1 MFSCCRCVNPKSPKL
16 KEKSASGGKGGSD
29 KLSDSEDSHEEEEQQ
44 SKQQNETTNASACKI
59 SAVDNL
65 SQDDEEIKIEII
77 ESSDNL
83 QSYSGCSAATTAV
96 LNGSSPE
103 PKEAEG
109 GVPVADSQ
117 RDPSSSASPVDTQP
131 AAASSL
137 DDEQSPNLASPTDGD
152 EKAADD
158 SATDI
163 IPTVATGSASSS
175 PASKTLS
182 STDRGQ
188 TDDQSGLSSGAITE
202 IEAKLPNE
210 STDADSTG
218 DATNTPQEIP
228 TTIGELVAEQE
239 ENNQTTPAEDGDAIS
254 KCSSPSPVE
263 GETAKDVFEPVPKS
277 PTHEPA
283 RENANEARAAFS
295 TPAGGNVDL
304 SSAEVKQEQQPPAAQ
319 DDEAEERVLTEDT
332 SIEYNT
338 GVRDEQTENK
348 SHLNEVHIE
357 GEESQTND
365 NASTPHTANVP
376 DEEPSAESMEP
387 PPPSSVYDEA
397 SEVAD
402 EQQHA
407 SFVASKTMRLK
418 SEPSNSEETIEE
430 TIDVK
435 RFLPDQPDDSKSDDD
450 NPLSSSSGEGVSVE
464 VSTVPD
470 DTIDID
476 NEPESAGVKGDH
488 RSDESIA
495 ASACKAAE
503 RSDREDGGGA
513 DSLTPSPPDAMTAG
527 SPEVERDDEEM
538 ETAANHAVGNGNDQ
552 VSKNSNEGRESN
564 NDDTTS
570 TLSESV
576 PNTATNG
583 GSPSGIEDSSS
594 RKESV
599 NSDDTTIRT
608 QVSFRESCLSRR
620 SSSKSSIKKKVA
632 YNDSTEVIP
641 PPEYPPPD
649 DDDSVFSD
657 SVPPKLPRGD
667 MCTPYATKRGS
678 LPGMIALPDWFAE
691 DRLMMEE
698 GGIMEPPTTPIG
710 RDELALRRHRFFSEL
725 LNAAHA
731 AVEHRVR
738 FDPLGPEIA
747 KVPSEQ
753 ESEDCDPD
761 LKPSSARELEC
772 LIDRLERIVDR
783 LERTVSAREL
793 EETRRILK
801 DACVVGKA
809 VIRSNTGTNTDH
821 RAPSVRNDVAADVDN
836 DDLPTVLPSTPPPSA
851 SYLHQQVDSLESSLF
866 PELTD
871 QPNHRELAT
880 VIHPK
885 PTAILTHTNQ
895 LTTQE
900 QGNAAVLSIYSSQQH
915 GTGAANKM
923 SINAYEDIM
932 LGSFANFIALSSKI
946 GGDVATQAQFVK
958 EAFDAQ
964 FAFLKVAAA
973 SSAPSNTDL
982 QTLLKP
988 TSDKI
993 ATIQSFR
1000 EKNRTSPF
1008 FNHLSAISESI
1019 PALGWVCVAPTPG
1032 PYVKEMNDAGQFYTN
1047 RVLKDWK
1054 EKDSTHVEWARGWIQ
1069 TLTELQQYIK
1079 QHHTTGLV
1087 WSGKD
1092 KPTTGGASVP
1102 PPPPPGG
1109 LPPPP
1114 PMMPLADLSAGGVG
1128 DDRSALFAQINQ
1140 GADITKGLKKV
1151 TADMQ
1156 THKNPGLRSGPAPY
1170 KAPVGVTNGTKS
1182 VAAPA
1187 VAKPPTFTRDG
1198 KKWLI
1203 EYQKNNAGLLV
1214 ENAEMNNVVY
1224 MFRCEGSTLQ
1234 IKGKINSVV
1243 MDSCK
1248 KCSLVFDSL
1257 VASAEFVNC
1266 QSVQM
1271 QVLGKVPTISIDK
1284 TDGCQMYLSAD
1295 SLEVEIVSSK
1305 SSEMNVMIP
1314 KGASGDYTEQPIPE
1328 QFKTVVKGGSLN
1340 TTCVESLG

>member
-1 MFSCCRCVNPKSPKL
+1 MFSCCRCVNPKSPKQ
-16 KEKSASGGKGGSD
+16 KEKSA
-29 KLSDSEDSHEEEEQQ
+29 KLSDSEEEEEREQQ
-44 SKQQNETTNASACKI
+44 SKKQNETNASAYTPREPCTVNDVI
-59 SAVDNL
+59 EESNL
-65 SQDDEEIKIEII
+65 S
-77 ESSDNL
+77 N
-83 QSYSGCSAATTAV
+83 
-96 LNGSSPE
+96 
-103 PKEAEG
+103 
-109 GVPVADSQ
+109 
-117 RDPSSSASPVDTQP
+117 PVD
-131 AAASSL
+131 S
-137 DDEQSPNLASPTDGD
+137 D
-152 EKAADD
+152 EKATEENNAAD
-158 SATDI
+158 SVPAGT
-163 IPTVATGSASSS
+163 AGSASSS

-182 STDRGQ
+182 NTDRGQ
-188 TDDQSGLSSGAITE
+188 TDQSGPSSGVVTE
-202 IEAKLPNE
+202 IEAKLPTNE

-228 TTIGELVAEQE
+228 TT
-239 ENNQTTPAEDGDAIS
+239 
-254 KCSSPSPVE
+254 
-263 GETAKDVFEPVPKS
+263 
-277 PTHEPA
+277 
-283 RENANEARAAFS
+283 
-295 TPAGGNVDL
+295 
-304 SSAEVKQEQQPPAAQ
+304 
-319 DDEAEERVLTEDT
+319 
-332 SIEYNT
+332 
-338 GVRDEQTENK
+338 
-348 SHLNEVHIE
+348 
-357 GEESQTND
+357 
-365 NASTPHTANVP
+365 
-376 DEEPSAESMEP
+376 
-387 PPPSSVYDEA
+387 
-397 SEVAD
+397 
-402 EQQHA
+402 
-407 SFVASKTMRLK
+407 
-418 SEPSNSEETIEE
+418 
-430 TIDVK
+430 
-435 RFLPDQPDDSKSDDD
+435 
-450 NPLSSSSGEGVSVE
+450 
-464 VSTVPD
+464 
-470 DTIDID
+470 
-476 NEPESAGVKGDH
+476 
-488 RSDESIA
+488 
-495 ASACKAAE
+495 
-503 RSDREDGGGA
+503 
-513 DSLTPSPPDAMTAG
+513 
-527 SPEVERDDEEM
+527 
-538 ETAANHAVGNGNDQ
+538 
-552 VSKNSNEGRESN
+552 
-564 NDDTTS
+564 
-570 TLSESV
+570 
-576 PNTATNG
+576 
-583 GSPSGIEDSSS
+583 
-594 RKESV
+594 
-599 NSDDTTIRT
+599 
-608 QVSFRESCLSRR
+608 VSFRESCLSRR

-641 PPEYPPPD
+641 PPEYPPPE

-691 DRLMMEE
+691 DRLMML

-738 FDPLGPEIA
+738 FDPLGPEVA
-747 KVPSEQ
+747 KVATEE

-801 DACVVGKA
+801 DACAVGKA
-809 VIRSNTGTNTDH
+809 VIRSNTTVEDTD
-821 RAPSVRNDVAADVDN
+821 PSA

-851 SYLHQQVDSLESSLF
+851 SYLHQKVDSLESTLF
-866 PELTD
+866 PALTD
-871 QPNHRELAT
+871 QPQKGRQHNTTT
-880 VIHPK
+880 VIQFK
-885 PTAILTHTNQ
+885 PSALLNHTNP
-895 LTTQE
+895 LTIQE
-900 QGNAAVLSIYSSQQH
+900 QGTAVLSLSSSQH
-915 GTGAANKM
+915 GTVGGTTSKM

-932 LGSFANFIALSSKI
+932 LGSFANFIALSNKI

-964 FAFLKVAAA
+964 FAFLKVASA

-982 QTLLKP
+982 QNLLKP

-993 ATIQSFR
+993 STIQSYR

-1054 EKDSTHVEWARGWIQ
+1054 EKDSTHVEWARAWIQ

-1092 KPTTGGASVP
+1092 KPTVGGASVP

-1114 PMMPLADLSAGGVG
+1114 PMMPLGDLSADGSG

-1156 THKNPGLRSGPAPY
+1156 THKNPSLRSGPAPY
-1170 KAPVGVTNGTKS
+1170 KAPAGVTNGTKS
-1182 VAAPA
+1182 VAPPAAAA

-1203 EYQKNNAGLLV
+1203 EYQKNNPDLVV

-1295 SLEVEIVSSK
+1295 SLAVEIVSSK

-1314 KGASGDYTEQPIPE
+1314 KGSSGDYTEQPIPE
-1328 QFKTVVKGGSLN
+1328 QFKTIVKGSSLN